1 MNARPDRGLARLPS
15 PAWGGDGGGGRPS
28 DADGP
33 AHPAETPPTL
43 SLPHEGGREARGF
56 LGRAGCLAALA
67 LGLATPALPQGF
79 ADMGAVVEGFAI
91 PERGHV
97 LEFPADHGAHPDFRI
112 EWWYLTATLAGP
124 DGTPYGAQWTL
135 FRTALAPGEGEGG
148 GEEFGGDGGG
158 WSSPQLWMGHAAVTT
173 ADSHHVAERL
183 ARGGTGQAGVTLDG
197 GFRAW
202 IDDWQMRAT
211 GTGGD
216 ALDRLALTA
225 TGAEFGYDLRL
236 VAEGPLVLQGD
247 RGYSVKSAGGQASYY
262 YSQPFYRVE
271 GRLDLP
277 EGPVAVTGNAWLDRE
292 WSSQPLAADQTGW
305 DWFSLSIDSGE
316 KLMGFVL
323 RGGSGDFT
331 SGTWIAA
338 DGTPAPLAPG
348 MLEAEPLDWH
358 RVAGREV
365 PVVWRLRLAERG
377 LDVTLR
383 ALNPGAWM
391 ATSVPYWE
399 GPVDIEGSHRG
410 RGYLEMTGY

>member
-1 MNARPDRGLARLPS
+1 V
-15 PAWGGDGGGGRPS
+15 
-28 DADGP
+28 
-33 AHPAETPPTL
+33 
-43 SLPHEGGREARGF
+43 
-56 LGRAGCLAALA
+56 LA

-79 ADMGAVVEGFAI
+79 ADMGAAVEGFAI

-97 LEFPADHGAHPDFRI
+97 LEFPADHAAHPDFRI
-112 EWWYLTATLAGP
+112 EWWYLTATLEGP

-135 FRTALAPGEGEGG
+135 FRTALAPGEGGG
-148 GEEFGGDGGG
+148 DGGADGGG

-305 DWFSLSIDSGE
+305 DWFSLSFDSGE

-348 MLEAEPLDWH
+348 KLEAEPLDWH
-358 RVAGREV
+358 EVAGREV